1 MSNDK
6 AAATGYTPKNGDPFE
21 VPLPPGAKPSDPYNN
36 TTTWHDDHPGG
47 EYALAAPLPKV
58 KTPHP
63 WLYPAFVGAALVLGA
78 VCGAILT
85 PNQTPAACEQAL
97 TYAEQAIG
105 QSGKGMEAMGN
116 AVGGN
121 MGKMMKAQ
129 TELEAITAELTR
141 LTPLYKDA
149 KKECLK

>member
-6 AAATGYTPKNGDPFE
+6 FQATGYTPKNNDPFE
-21 VPLPPGAKPSDPYNN
+21 VPLPPGAMPSDPYGF
-36 TTTWHDDHPGG
+36 PGG

-85 PNQTPAACEQAL
+85 PNQTPRSCISAL
-97 TYAEQAIG
+97 AYAEQG
-105 QSGKGMEAMGN
+105 LTQSGKGMEALGN

-129 TELEAITAELTR
+129 QELDGVTAELNR
-141 LTPLYKDA
+141 ITPLYKEA
-149 KKECLK
+149 KEECLK